1 MFSSLSLVLGSVGAD
16 RSARLWDLATGSP
29 LSAPLKHDGPVRA
42 VVFHPDGNGVASY
55 THRYILPGSY
65 TVVLGI
71 RDDDGGSGA
80 ASAVVRVV
88 TPQNAIEEIISQLDA
103 AIAAAADKNVRDA
116 LEKARKALAGSNDHS
131 NDGALS
137 KIKAGNQ
144 QAAIAAI
151 QQAIDWL
158 QKAQAAG
165 ANVAA
170 QITALEQVVA
180 ALSAT

>member
-1 MFSSLSLVLGSVGAD
+1 M
-16 RSARLWDLATGSP
+16 
-29 LSAPLKHDGPVRA
+29 
-42 VVFHPDGNGVASY
+42 
-55 THRYILPGSY
+55 
-65 TVVLGI
+65 VLGI
-71 RDDDGGSGA
+71 RDDDGGSDP